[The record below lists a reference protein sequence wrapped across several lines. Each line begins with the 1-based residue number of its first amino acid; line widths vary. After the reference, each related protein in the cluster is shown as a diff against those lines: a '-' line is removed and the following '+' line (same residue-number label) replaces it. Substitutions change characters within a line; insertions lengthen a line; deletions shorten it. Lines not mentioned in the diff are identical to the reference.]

1 MKLGIFIGSFNPPH
15 KGHIDV
21 VNYLLKRKYVDKIL
35 IVPTGNYW
43 DKQNLENINHRVN
56 MLKFFENKKI
66 KVDNQNNNYQYTID
80 LMRKLEKIYVNDDL
94 YLIIGMDNLINF
106 NKWKEYQNLLKY
118 HIIVMN
124 RNNLDVRE
132 YLDKLNGNFIV
143 VSNYP
148 FINISSSEIIKKK
161 KYNYLDEK
169 VLNYIKENNL
179 YW

>member
-1 MKLGIFIGSFNPPH
+1 MKLGVFIGSFNPPH

-43 DKQNLENINHRVN
+43 DKQNLESINHRVN

-66 KVDNQNNNYQYTID
+66 KVDNQNNNYPYTID

-106 NKWKEYQNLLKY
+106 DKWKEYQNLLKY